1 MNLDGIIAGAAVFG
15 GGVFVGLL
23 IAHHYQLEQRQRD
36 GDWATAVRQRDTQ
49 IEALQQYI
57 DDHSDGDEET
67 DLRRMFGND

>member
-1 MNLDGIIAGAAVFG
+1 MTLDGIIAGAAVFG

-23 IAHHYQLEQRQRD
+23 IAYHYQTEQRQRD
-36 GDWATAVRQRDTQ
+36 GDWAAVVKHRDTQ

>member
-23 IAHHYQLEQRQRD
+23 IAHHYHLEQRQRD
-36 GDWATAVRQRDTQ
+36 GDWSRMVQQQQTQ

-67 DLRRMFGND
+67 DLRRMFGID